1 MPKLKVGDIDIYYEI
16 HGEGAQTLVM
26 IRGLGSDLCA
36 WYEQTPVLSRI
47 FRLLQLDNR
56 GAGRSDKPAAPYSI
70 RQMAADTKG
79 LMDSLRIGHAAMLGI
94 SMGGMIAQEFALNY
108 PDRLTSLILG
118 CTHFGGPKAVS
129 AAPEIVAAIT
139 AGPNVTGER
148 LELQQRAIFCEE
160 TVLRRPEVMHK
171 FREARE
177 RHPIPPHAFTCQVAA
192 VMGHDTSERLSSIRI
207 PTLVLAGREDCLV
220 PPANSRLIAERIPG
234 AALQELP
241 GGHLFLA
248 EYPDEFNRAVIDFVK
263 AHP

>member
-1 MPKLKVGDIDIYYEI
+1 MPKLKVGDIDIYHEI
-16 HGEGAQTLVM
+16 YGDGAQTLVM

-36 WYEQTPVLSRI
+36 WYEQTPVLSRV

-56 GAGRSDKPAAPYSI
+56 GAGRSDKPTAPYSI

-79 LMDSLRIGHAAMLGI
+79 LMDSLRIGRAAMLGI

-118 CTHFGGPKAVS
+118 CTHFGGPKAVP

-139 AGPNVTGER
+139 AGPNVLGEK
-148 LELQQRAIFCEE
+148 LELQQRAIFCKE
-160 TVLRRPEVMHK
+160 TVLRRPEVMRK

-177 RHPIPPHAFTCQVAA
+177 RHPIPPHAFACQVAA
-192 VMGHDTSERLSSIRI
+192 VMGHDTSARLPSIRI
-207 PTLVLAGREDCLV
+207 PTLVLTGREDRLV
-220 PPANSRLIAERIPG
+220 PPTNSRLIAERIPG
-234 AALQELP
+234 AVLQELP

-248 EYPDEFNRAVIDFVK
+248 EYPDEFNRAIIDFVK

>member
-36 WYEQTPVLSRI
+36 WYEQTPVLSRA
-47 FRLLQLDNR
+47 FRLLQHDNR
-56 GAGRSDKPAAPYSI
+56 GAGRSDKPTAPYSI

-79 LMDSLRIGHAAMLGI
+79 LMDSLGIGRAAMLGI

-118 CTHFGGPKAVS
+118 CTNFGGPKAVS

-139 AGPNVTGER
+139 AGPNVSGEK
-148 LELQQRAIFCEE
+148 LELQQRAVFCEE
-160 TVLRRPEVMHK
+160 TVLRRPEVMRT
-171 FREARE
+171 FREVRS
-177 RHPIPPHAFTCQVAA
+177 RYPIPPHAFACQVAA
-192 VMGHDTSERLSSIRI
+192 VMGHDTSARLPSIRI
-207 PTLVLAGREDCLV
+207 PTLVLTGREDCLV
-220 PPANSRLIAERIPG
+220 PPANARLIAELIPG
-234 AALQELP
+234 AVVQELP

-263 AHP
+263 THP